1 MPPCRGTRDDSAG
14 SPPPEGKVTRL
25 GSPWADMATVYLEA
39 PRTGPHDLPQALQ
52 KASPNKHTSRVKR
65 NVLAVP
71 RTCCCPHAEGS
82 EGLTRRVT
90 SHPLC
95 AGQASRAAKSKEPH
109 APGSG
114 KESLCSRFV
123 CIFNGFEKR
132 TGLALRRV
140 GRQQAPSSCLL
151 LP

>member
-1 MPPCRGTRDDSAG
+1 MAPYRGTRDDSAG
-14 SPPPEGKVTRL
+14 SPPPEAKSQGWGLL
-25 GSPWADMATVYLEA
+25 GLDMAIVYLEV
-39 PRTGPHDLPQALQ
+39 PRTGAHDLPQALQ
-52 KASPNKHTSRVKR
+52 KAGPNKQTSRVKR

-71 RTCCCPHAEGS
+71 STCCCPHTEGS
-82 EGLTRRVT
+82 EGLTQRVT

-95 AGQASRAAKSKEPH
+95 TGQASRPAKSKEPH

-132 TGLALRRV
+132 TGLALRRA